1 MDFTKKHKIVI
12 IIILSIILSIIL
24 LVVSLT
30 AWIKLIDKDKDV
42 EVEDVPLVDVGNVNN
57 VQAVES
63 RLDYKMKIRQSY
75 LLTYTTNKSA
85 IWYMSSAKVG
95 KIKEEDNISYISVT
109 NEENTHRMIL
119 EIESQRVNVKKG
131 DLINFV
137 GTIDLETGNIEL
149 AKLSKDTINYSNVTK
164 IEFTELVDN
173 IKLVKNNI
181 FVISGYM
188 ITDKDKFK
196 LFESKLAFEDDSSVG
211 RYFYIT
217 WKDKFNYTGNANV
230 TLECNINGT
239 YKLNNCVLVK

>member
-12 IIILSIILSIIL
+12 IIILSIIL

-63 RLDYKMKIRQSY
+63 RLDYKMKISQSY

-85 IWYMSSAKVG
+85 IWYMSSAKVS

-137 GTIDLETGNIEL
+137 GTIDLETGNVEL